1 MPIPSTEERVICGNT
16 RDGWG
21 VFDESGFRLQESP
34 YLSSDQVPF
43 TVCELGDVAIAIVV
57 DYPRTSELH
66 ARLNDATRPAW
77 IDAIGQATRTS
88 PPDAKV
94 ADVDA
99 DLVAPAD
106 FDRRPFAVAAAIV
119 LFSHGL
125 FDRVP
130 ERYQVRV
137 GDQSYEFVMTFDD
150 DTEMWC
156 ATDV

>member
-1 MPIPSTEERVICGNT
+1 MTAFPSGNT

-21 VFDESGFRLQESP
+21 VFDESGFHLQESP
-34 YLSSDQVPF
+34 YLASGQVPF
-43 TVCELGDVAIAIVV
+43 TICVLGGAAIAIVV
-57 DYPRTSELH
+57 DHPRTSELH

-94 ADVDA
+94 AHVDA
-99 DLVAPAD
+99 DLVAPVD
-106 FDRRPFAVAAAIV
+106 FDPRALAVAAAIV

-125 FDRVP
+125 FDCVP

-137 GDQSYEFVMTFDD
+137 GDRAFTFVMTFDD
-150 DTEMWC
+150 DTESWS
-156 ATDV
+156 ATHVERS